1 MRLVTGSEDP
11 PAATQGTTRLRK
23 PRAGDAEARFA
34 LGQDAQLLR
43 MFGTDPTTLPEW
55 TREEALDWVIAV
67 QNDAHGFVIEDAGD
81 LAGKARLRTLDP
93 LHRRAVLELTLVDA
107 TKLDQGLI
115 RRAVALMLDYAFDTL
130 DLHRVSL
137 RCLET
142 NKRALT
148 CYESS
153 GFRREGVEREAIY
166 LGDMWHDVL
175 LLAKLARDHRP

>member
-1 MRLVTGSEDP
+1 VLFD
-11 PAATQGTTRLRK
+11 
-23 PRAGDAEARFA
+23 A
-34 LGQDAQLLR
+34 LGFIIDDG
-43 MFGTDPTTLPEW
+43 GT
-55 TREEALDWVIAV
+55 
-67 QNDAHGFVIEDAGD
+67 
-81 LAGKARLRTLDP
+81 LAGSTRLRTLDP
-93 LHRRAVLELTLVDA
+93 LHRRAVLELTLVDG
-107 TKLDQGLI
+107 TKLDQGII
-115 RRAVALMLDYAFDTL
+115 RRAVALMLDHAFDTL

-153 GFRREGVEREAIY
+153 GFRREGVEREAVR